1 MPGGRGH
8 ERPPVFGPYAAVFQR
23 NAARILRGMAQPG
36 IGDLLNQ
43 WKAMSEQFLS
53 SWGKTYESA
62 METPEGQAMSGE
74 TEKTYVAARAAMA
87 KAAREA
93 YGPIVEAVG
102 AVPLSEFQR
111 LADQVHTILLR
122 LDRIDDAL
130 ATLVAAQNSETPAP
144 ATSKPKKRKK

>member
-1 MPGGRGH
+1 
-8 ERPPVFGPYAAVFQR
+8 
-23 NAARILRGMAQPG
+23 MAQPG
-36 IGDLLNQ
+36 IGDLMNQ

-53 SWGKTYESA
+53 SWGKSYESS
-62 METPEGQAMSGE
+62 MGTPEGQAMGAEGE
-74 TEKTYVAARAAMA
+74 KNYVAARAAMA

-130 ATLVAAQNSETPAP
+130 ATLVAAQNANTPPPEKPAP
-144 ATSKPKKRKK
+144 KPKKRAKK